1 MSLKLLNSFNN
12 IWKPENYHGFNKR
25 NNFFEGW
32 YYKISTQDSKYNFA
46 LIPGIILNK
55 NKDISHSFIQFYNGT
70 NLKYYYFK
78 FLAEDFMVNKKNFE
92 ININKNYFSRNKII
106 LNITQDKMKIKG
118 EIFIEKHNLWKRTI
132 LNPGIMGYAGF
143 LPLLECYYDIISI
156 SNLCNGVLYIND
168 KKIKIQNEP
177 GYIEKNWGKSF
188 PYSWI
193 WMQAN
198 NFDRKNIGFT
208 LSIATVPYLGMHV
221 TGIAGVLMIDDRLYK
236 IGTYKNAKI
245 KKININEKYVQIEIK
260 QGNKYFDI
268 KASSSKKCEMLYPT
282 LNGMSG
288 KILESL
294 DAVIEITFYKIKKGK
309 NEIVFKGKG
318 INGGL
323 EISKN
328 NLIKNIK

>member
-1 MSLKLLNSFNN
+1 MSLRLLNSFYN

-32 YYKISTQDSKYNFA
+32 YYKIVSKDSKYQFA
-46 LIPGIILNK
+46 IIPGIILNK
-55 NKDISHSFIQFYNGT
+55 DKKIEHSFIQFYDGA

-78 FLAEDFMVNKKNFE
+78 FLVKDFKASNKNFE
-92 ININKNYFSRNKII
+92 FNINKNFFSRDKII
-106 LNITQDKMKIKG
+106 LNINQDKIKIRG
-118 EIFIEKHNLWKRTI
+118 EISIDNHNLWKRKI
-132 LNPGIMGYAGF
+132 LNPSIMGYTSF
-143 LPLLECYYDIISI
+143 LPLLECYYDIVSI
-156 SNLCNGVLYIND
+156 SNLCNGILYINN
-168 KKIKIQNEP
+168 KEIKLQNNP

-198 NFDRKNIGFT
+198 HLDKKNIGFT
-208 LSIATVPYLGMHV
+208 LSIASVPYLGMQF
-221 TGIAGVLMIDDRLYK
+221 TGIAGVLMVDNCIYK

-245 KKININEKYVQIEIK
+245 KKININETDVQIKIK

-282 LNGMSG
+282 LSGMSG

-294 DAVIEITFYKIKKGK
+294 NAVIEIIFYKIKKGK
-309 NEIVFKGKG
+309 REIIFKEKG

-328 NLIKNIK
+328 NLIK